1 MKKILLMAALMAC
14 VGAMAQG
21 TVLFKNNVAAAGL
34 SAPVFDSDGVTKLTG
49 NAYYAQLYADIGGSF
64 TPVGT
69 ATAFAFNGFVSGG
82 QVTIPAAGIVA
93 GKVTLQM
100 RAWEATTAGTAGTYE
115 AALAGSK
122 KVGIS
127 ETFSL
132 VPGNPNDSPPGVA
145 ANLVGLKSFSISGGS
160 VIPEPS
166 TIALGMIGAAALLL
180 RRRK

>member
-21 TVLFKNNVAAAGL
+21 TVTFKNNVAGSF
-34 SAPVFDSDGVTKLTG
+34 SAPVFNSDGVTKLAG
-49 NAYYAQLYADIGGSF
+49 NSFYAQLYANIGGSF
-64 TPVGT
+64 SPLGSPTPFL
-69 ATAFAFNGFVSGG
+69 ANGFVSGG
-82 QVTIPAAGIVA
+82 TVTVPAAGIV
-93 GKVTLQM
+93 GGTVTLQM
-100 RAWEATTAGTAGTYE
+100 RAWEATSSGVAGSYE

-127 ETFSL
+127 ETFS
-132 VPGNPNDSPPGVA
+132 VTPGDPSTSPPGVP
-145 ANLVGLKSFSISGGS
+145 ANLVGLKSFSITGGS

-166 TIALGMIGAAALLL
+166 TIALGMVGAAALLL

>member
-1 MKKILLMAALMAC
+1 MKKLLLMAALMAC

-21 TVLFKNNVAAAGL
+21 TVTFKNNVAGVV
-34 SAPVFDSDGVTKLTG
+34 SAPVFDSDGVTKLAG
-49 NAYYAQLYADIGGSF
+49 NAYYAQLYANIGGSF

-69 ATAFAFNGFVSGG
+69 ATPFAFNGFVSGG
-82 QVTIPAAGIVA
+82 TVTIPAAGIV
-93 GKVTLQM
+93 GGSVSLQM
-100 RAWEATTAGTAGTYE
+100 RAWEATSAGTAGSYE

-122 KVGIS
+122 KTGMS
-127 ETFSL
+127 TTFS
-132 VPGNPNDSPPGVA
+132 VIPGDPNAQPPGVP
-145 ANLVGLKSFSISGGS
+145 ANLAGLQSFSISGGA